1 MEFKLGDRAREAP
14 DPQAG
19 REVVNGGAERKLTA
33 GRDPRSGSQGDV
45 VPSLQE
51 SR

>member
-1 MEFKLGDRAREAP
+1 MPEAL
-14 DPQAG
+14 DSQAG
-19 REVVNGGAERKLTA
+19 REVVNAGAERKLTA
-33 GRDPRSGSQGDV
+33 GRDPSVGSRGETV

>member
-19 REVVNGGAERKLTA
+19 REVVNAGAERKLTA